1 VPSDQQEPNR
11 ILGLPRRPYPGA
23 GRTEEPQR
31 VLGLPLDSYGLVD
44 FDRLQRLAHPIKAY
58 KRWMQ
63 HRRLGPYAP
72 DEDED
77 EPKPAG

>member
-1 VPSDQQEPNR
+1 MP
-11 ILGLPRRPYPGA
+11 GGPRSRSGS
-23 GRTEEPQR
+23 
-31 VLGLPLDSYGLVD
+31 LGLPLDSYGPVD

-72 DEDED
+72 EEDEDED
-77 EPKPAG
+77 EPGPAG